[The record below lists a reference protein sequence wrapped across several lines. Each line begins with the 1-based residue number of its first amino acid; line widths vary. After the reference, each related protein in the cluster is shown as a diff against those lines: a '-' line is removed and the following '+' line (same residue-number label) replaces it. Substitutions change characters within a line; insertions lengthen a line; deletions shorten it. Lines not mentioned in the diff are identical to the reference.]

1 MGKNAK
7 TRRKS
12 NIPRKLNNKHIR
24 DAVKTREERMYA
36 RMLKE
41 KEKEKEEGK
50 KKIQIV
56 DVDDARNSSNQF
68 FLSMII
74 QKELL
79 LIMSAIK

>member
-41 KEKEKEEGK
+41 KEKEKEEGVNLVK
-50 KKIQIV
+50 SIALI
-56 DVDDARNSSNQF
+56 
-68 FLSMII
+68 FLSR
-74 QKELL
+74 
-79 LIMSAIK
+79 